1 MDQWFRAARTGDVSY
16 IKAYCRQMKGSRTT
30 NGGYTALMIAARYGC
45 REVVGVLKGH
55 EARIYCDTH
64 WTALMFA
71 CDSGHQPIV
80 QELAPLEAGLSDYRG
95 ITGLMRAS
103 LHGFTTIIK
112 TLFSYEGELNA
123 TLKEPVSDFPK
134 GCNALAMA
142 MMSGHKESVQLLLPS
157 ECSSL
162 TTAIV
167 QECTC
172 DRELTDA
179 QTDCINLVTSFLE
192 QRAMVEDPSFR
203 ATHPWFYAA
212 ATNDVQYV
220 QDHISDCAKL
230 TNPDDGDK
238 CALFYAIIHG
248 AKDVAELLFELE
260 KDCIDSSQ
268 RGFTSY
274 LRDTAFKDIIIGSS
288 ASLSKQL
295 ASAAPGLLAT
305 TEPSATLPTTVHAA
319 AQETIDT
326 CQQDAEISS
335 FPDQMEEVKRPVSTV
350 SLLHATPRLTI
361 PNTKP
366 IPLRAANT
374 RTTPQ
379 EARRPKSKEPR
390 GVSRDTIS
398 PGPNRSRSTERL
410 AIHKDV
416 GPMTTPM
423 KQTPSKESIK
433 TMRSGSRSSS
443 ASRSVPRRAGSSDV
457 GRNISRKSF
466 SKVGPYDSEPHVVR
480 PKIANKG
487 QIPAISKLVKESV
500 QKANA
505 QNISQELVSIC
516 TSDNCRTISE
526 RTEENNS
533 PKDLSLPCVSI
544 GVAHERADIT
554 DEAAHLFSQT
564 KISSEELSIHNSG
577 AGGAQ
582 EDVNSPGHDDCFKL
596 LAKCAVLNAGSAN
609 ITPGATNR
617 PSKYSPR
624 GDGSFEGVE
633 KSLSTLLAGISEKI
647 ERLDALTKQ
656 NTEHCASLS
665 SGFEKITTLITGHNE
680 QIEHIMKTQQTLT
693 MFMLQEKSSRDR
705 SETGNYSAATPSS
718 VIADGR
724 VQPFALPRN
733 TDEPVVVCAGEP
745 NAKLNSMSASV
756 CGEGPQQLSILS
768 PNESSLYD
776 QTRFVTKSVAP
787 ATVSAI
793 YTGPLQQPS
802 THVLDT
808 SNNNSTICP
817 EPASAQAS
825 APTPAPFVLTSGDT
839 KPFFAMKSYMSLFFA
854 VLGLVIVN
862 SIAYN
867 VILTIQA

>member
-1 MDQWFRAARTGDVSY
+1 MDQWFRAARTGDISY
-16 IKAYCRQMKGSRTT
+16 IKAHCRQMKGSRTT
-30 NGGYTALMIAARYGC
+30 SGGYTALMIAARYGY
-45 REVVGVLKGH
+45 REVVSLLKNY

-142 MMSGHKESVQLLLPS
+142 MMSGHKESVQLLLS
-157 ECSSL
+157 LESSSL

-167 QECTC
+167 QECV
-172 DRELTDA
+172 RNHELTDA
-179 QTDCINLVTSFLE
+179 QTDCISLVTSFLE
-192 QRAMVEDPSFR
+192 QRAMIADPSFR
-203 ATHPWFYAA
+203 ETHPWFYAA
-212 ATNDVQYV
+212 ATNDVQYI

-230 TNPDDGDK
+230 TNSDDGDK

-248 AKDVAELLFELE
+248 AKDVAEMLFELE

-268 RGFTSY
+268 NGFTSY

-288 ASLSKQL
+288 ASISKQL
-295 ASAAPGLLAT
+295 VSTTPDPPST
-305 TEPSATLPTTVHAA
+305 TEPSVTLPTAVHATA
-319 AQETIDT
+319 LETTDA
-326 CQQDAEISS
+326 CSQDAEISN
-335 FPDQMEEVKRPVSTV
+335 FPDQVEESKKPVSTA

-361 PNTKP
+361 PTTKP

-390 GVSRDTIS
+390 GVSRGTIS
-398 PGPNRSRSTERL
+398 PGPNRSRSTEKL
-410 AIHKDV
+410 ATHRDA
-416 GPMTTPM
+416 GPVTTPM
-423 KQTPSKESIK
+423 KQTPSKES
-433 TMRSGSRSSS
+433 TRTVRSGSRFSS
-443 ASRSVPRRAGSSDV
+443 ASRSVPRRASSSDT

-466 SKVGPYDSEPHVVR
+466 NKVGPYDSEPHVVR
-480 PKIANKG
+480 SRIANKG

-500 QKANA
+500 LKASA
-505 QNISQELVSIC
+505 QNMSQELVSVC

-526 RTEENNS
+526 RTEENDS
-533 PKDLSLPCVSI
+533 PRDLSLPCVSI
-544 GVAHERADIT
+544 GVAHEKADIT

-564 KISSEELSIHNSG
+564 KVSNTELSIHNSST
-577 AGGAQ
+577 GGTQ
-582 EDVNSPGHDDCFKL
+582 EDVNSPEHDDCFKL
-596 LAKCAVLNAGSAN
+596 LAKCAVPSAGSVT

-633 KSLSTLLAGISEKI
+633 RSLSALLAGISEKI
-647 ERLDALTKQ
+647 ERLDVLTKQ
-656 NTEHCASLS
+656 NTEQCASLS
-665 SGFEKITTLITGHNE
+665 TGFEKITTLITGHNE
-680 QIEHIMKTQQTLT
+680 QIENIVKTQQALT
-693 MFMLQEKSSRDR
+693 MLMLQEKSSRDR
-705 SETGNYSAATPSS
+705 SETGSYSAATPSS

-724 VQPFALPRN
+724 MQPFTVPRN
-733 TDEPVVVCAGEP
+733 TDEPVVVCTGEP

-776 QTRFVTKSVAP
+776 QTRFVTKSVVP
-787 ATVSAI
+787 AALSAI
-793 YTGPLQQPS
+793 YTGPLHQPS
-802 THVLDT
+802 THALNT
-808 SNNNSTICP
+808 SNNNSTIYP
-817 EPASAQAS
+817 ESAS
-825 APTPAPFVLTSGDT
+825 APLMLMSRNPKS
-839 KPFFAMKSYMSLFFA
+839 FFAMKGYINLFFA
-854 VLGLVIVN
+854 VLSLVIIN
-862 SIAYN
+862 SITCN
-867 VILTIQA
+867 TILTLQA